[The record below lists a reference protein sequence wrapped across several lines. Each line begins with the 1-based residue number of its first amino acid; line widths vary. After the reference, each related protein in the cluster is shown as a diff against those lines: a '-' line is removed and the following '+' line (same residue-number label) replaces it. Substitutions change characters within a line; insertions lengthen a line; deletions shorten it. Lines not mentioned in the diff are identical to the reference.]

1 MDGSVKDALVV
12 ELLDHSYA
20 LVRSSLPRNM
30 QARLE

>member
-1 MDGSVKDALVV
+1 V